1 MDRPTITSSV
11 SYDRKLDISEEDE
24 EDRTER
30 ERLATTLKLM
40 GISTEADANPLSPQP
55 VESNPLTNEN
65 QTGAKSA
72 GAFSRFSAFFG
83 RPNVATSSSD
93 DVLSVGNST
102 VPATTWQPVDAG
114 GVGIARQKSRAG
126 SQNSIA
132 EPEAHLTEIMEESR
146 RTRAKRRTLSTSQA
160 ENISEALSALHHRRT
175 VGGDASLSTL
185 WSLGSNDQDP

>member
-1 MDRPTITSSV
+1 V

-40 GISTEADANPLSPQP
+40 GISTEVDPNLLTPQLL
-55 VESNPLTNEN
+55 ESNPLN

-83 RPNVATSSSD
+83 RPTTATTSSD
-93 DVLSVGNST
+93 DVRTVGNSS
-102 VPATTWQPVDAG
+102 VPETTSKPAASG
-114 GVGIARQKSRAG
+114 EVGIERQRSGAE
-126 SQNSIA
+126 SQDSIA
-132 EPEAHLTEIMEESR
+132 ESQAHLAEIMEESR

-160 ENISEALSALHHRRT
+160 ENISETLSALHHRRT